1 MEILDRIDQNSELYH
16 RQLDKI
22 RYEKE
27 KLAKQYFDLQV
38 EKCVLLEEEGKEVQ
52 TDHLHQRLS
61 AYLQRSTAK
70 QNGAKAMQ
78 STYVTMIKI
87 LKKDTMYFDA
97 VLNALKDDQKD
108 QCKVIVKATVM
119 GQLGAENLDDLKE
132 KYKIITRDVLKHMK
146 ERERT
151 LITARERV
159 ADLWEYAKSLV
170 RIESNEDLNKKNAS
184 FKGKSDHLESQLKR
198 LEEICEILKDTVLVR
213 SHNELFPRLEE
224 QMKQKTRL
232 INQFN
237 YNIKERNNL
246 VIKKEEAIILL
257 EKLKHTMVATT
268 GQYRIDK
275 KALLEEI
282 EAQKKRFVDCKEQR
296 RSHGEL
302 SMKIIAALQ
311 NMLLMLV
318 CIKRGRVERR
328 QLKKT
333 KSIDELDED
342 EPILE
347 KIEPDGSVLIA
358 QISRK
363 MGSLFGMSN
372 FELDKEKDEK
382 ARNLYQSYVAD
393 YSSNLKFGKDILEP
407 ALIVE
412 HEVIDPNILT
422 RADVKAR
429 SRKMVEANLKL
440 D

>member
-1 MEILDRIDQNSELYH
+1 MLTAKHVKVHKMSDERWTKRDKINQYRGVLKLYEYRGIVHDVVTGNKTHLLAILQQYDNFHLAFGQLSKDEIHDRIYQNSELYH

-38 EKCVLLEEEGKEVQ
+38 EKCVLLEEEGQEVQ

-61 AYLQRSTAK
+61 AHLQRSTAK
-70 QNGAKAMQ
+70 QNGAKAIRT
-78 STYVTMIKI
+78 TYITMINI
-87 LKKDTMYFDA
+87 LKKDTVYFDA
-97 VLNALKDDQKD
+97 LLNALKDDQKD

-119 GQLGAENLDDLKE
+119 GQLGAENVDDLKE

-159 ADLWEYAKSLV
+159 TDLWGYAKSLV
-170 RIESNEDLNKKNAS
+170 RIESNEALIKKNAN

-224 QMKQKTRL
+224 QMKQKKRL

-246 VIKKEEAIILL
+246 VIKKEESIILL
-257 EKLKHTMVATT
+257 EKLEHTMLSTT

-282 EAQKKRFVDCKEQR
+282 EAQKKRIGDYKELR

-302 SMKIIAALQ
+302 SMKIRAALQ

-318 CIKRGRVERR
+318 CIKRGKVERR

-342 EPILE
+342 EPILD
-347 KIEPDGSVLIA
+347 KIEPDG
-358 QISRK
+358 
-363 MGSLFGMSN
+363 
-372 FELDKEKDEK
+372 
-382 ARNLYQSYVAD
+382 Y
-393 YSSNLKFGKDILEP
+393 
-407 ALIVE
+407 
-412 HEVIDPNILT
+412 
-422 RADVKAR
+422 
-429 SRKMVEANLKL
+429 
-440 D
+440 